1 MLKNES
7 LVYNVIITCSRR
19 LCLFKRIVEG
29 GVRDGII
36 DMGDKAGLNEKRA
49 RLQAEPVSGGGGEL
63 GHRFIAASAPVV
75 FRVKSYYLTTC

>member
-1 MLKNES
+1 MLINES

-19 LCLFKRIVEG
+19 LCFFKRIVVG

-36 DMGDKAGLNEKRA
+36 DLGDKAGVNEKRA
-49 RLQAEPVSGGGGEL
+49 RLQAKPVSEGGEL

-75 FRVKSYYLTTC
+75 FRVKGYYLTTC